1 MKSKENENITPV
13 ENYEKFEVSKSSLIN
28 TPIVTIRRQ
37 ETQFTEVNN
46 TSLAD

>member
-1 MKSKENENITPV
+1 MKPKENENITLV

-28 TPIVTIRRQ
+28 TLIVTIQGQ
-37 ETQFTEVNN
+37 ERQFTEVNN